1 MAFLCILLYISTG
14 IVTMSAATEVFAVQR
29 GSSAAS
35 DVFSP
40 FILSKIGK
48 KNFEI
53 FIFWS
58 KIRRERA
65 KYLLFVCF

>member
-1 MAFLCILLYISTG
+1 MY
-14 IVTMSAATEVFAVQR
+14 AAEVFAVQ
-29 GSSAAS
+29 SS

-40 FILSKIGK
+40 FILSKIGIK
-48 KNFEI
+48 DFEI